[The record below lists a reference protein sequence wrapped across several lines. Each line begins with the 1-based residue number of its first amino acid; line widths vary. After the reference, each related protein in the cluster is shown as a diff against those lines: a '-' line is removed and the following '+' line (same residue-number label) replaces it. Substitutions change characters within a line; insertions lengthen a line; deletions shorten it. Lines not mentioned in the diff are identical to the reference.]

1 MEAKKYFKYVLAS
14 QVDAVSNMYP
24 QLKTMTDVEKYTQL
38 TGVTSIL
45 GNYKSFEAIEADLD
59 NLGLTEEQLYKFL
72 LSKLPGGTK
81 VTSTKFDIDK
91 DSDVDETDASLPE
104 VLENVTTVDDIE
116 DLEDDEKELI
126 KNAADTDKDDT
137 VSEDE
142 LEALKGSVTIVEEAI
157 EDQTPSL
164 TPIQDDEEDKGDDD
178 KDDDDK
184 GDDDKDDEE
193 GDKTEE

>member
-14 QVDAVSNMYP
+14 QVDAVSKMYP

-59 NLGLTEEQLYKFL
+59 KLRLTEEQLYKFL

-91 DSDVDETDASLPE
+91 DSDVDETDAGLPE

-116 DLEDDEKELI
+116 NLEDDEKELI

-137 VSEDE
+137 VSEEE
-142 LEALKGSVTIVEEAI
+142 LEALKGSVTIVEDAI
-157 EDQTPSL
+157 EDQTPAP
-164 TPIQDDEEDKGDDD
+164 TPEPVQDDEEDKGDDD
-178 KDDDDK
+178 KE
-184 GDDDKDDEE
+184 DDKDDKET
-193 GDKTEE
+193 DKTEE

>member
-1 MEAKKYFKYVLAS
+1 MEAKKYFKYVLAN
-14 QVDAVSNMYP
+14 QVDAVSKMYP

-91 DSDVDETDASLPE
+91 DEDVDETDAGLLE
-104 VLENVTTVDDIE
+104 VLEDVTTVDDIE
-116 DLEDDEKELI
+116 NLEDDEKELI

-137 VSEDE
+137 VSEEE

-157 EDQTPSL
+157 EDQTPAPS
-164 TPIQDDEEDKGDDD
+164 PVQDDEEDKGDDD
-178 KDDDDK
+178 KDNDNKDDDK
-184 GDDDKDDEE
+184 E

>member
-14 QVDAVSNMYP
+14 QVDAVSKMYT

-91 DSDVDETDASLPE
+91 DSDVDETDAGLPE

-116 DLEDDEKELI
+116 NLEDDEKELI
-126 KNAADTDKDDT
+126 KNTADTDKDDT
-137 VSEDE
+137 VSEEE
-142 LEALKGSVTIVEEAI
+142 LESLKGSVTIVEDAI
-157 EDQTPSL
+157 EDQTPA
-164 TPIQDDEEDKGDDD
+164 PVPVQDDEEDKGDDD
-178 KDDDDK
+178 KDDD
-184 GDDDKDDEE
+184 KDDEE
-193 GDKTEE
+193 GDKTGE

>member
-1 MEAKKYFKYVLAS
+1 MEAKKYFKYVLAN
-14 QVDAVSNMYP
+14 QVDAVSKMYP

-91 DSDVDETDASLPE
+91 DEDVDETDAGLLE
-104 VLENVTTVDDIE
+104 VLEDVTTVDDIE
-116 DLEDDEKELI
+116 NLEDDEKELI

-137 VSEDE
+137 VSEEE

-157 EDQTPSL
+157 EDQTPA
-164 TPIQDDEEDKGDDD
+164 PAPVQDDEEDKGDDD
-178 KDDDDK
+178 KDNDNKDDDK
-184 GDDDKDDEE
+184 E